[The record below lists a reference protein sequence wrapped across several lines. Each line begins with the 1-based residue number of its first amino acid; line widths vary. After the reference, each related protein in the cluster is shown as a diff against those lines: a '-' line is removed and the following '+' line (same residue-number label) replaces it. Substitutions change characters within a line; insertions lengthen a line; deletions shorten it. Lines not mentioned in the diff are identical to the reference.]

1 MSQGSSDT
9 QFMTQHSQSPPIS
22 QLRIV
27 NGPTSF
33 TNLLPK
39 SHLGLTRPI
48 TSPIIPIPLQNGNQ
62 DASKLL
68 GKRKLE
74 IDENENQNRRKV
86 AKESSPVKP
95 FILPN
100 NNNSFIGNIASSM
113 VPIVPAIQTTP
124 PPPIIQPLSVPLL
137 VKAEP
142 PKKRGRKKGSK
153 GIDSTLNGV
162 MPDFQ
167 AEIQQKI
174 ALSAGKRNKTT
185 LELQQMLELNQ
196 NSAMSWTNGDTDSVD
211 RGG

>member
-22 QLRIV
+22 QLRMV

-39 SHLGLTRPI
+39 SHLSATRPI
-48 TSPIIPIPLQNGNQ
+48 TSPITPFPLQNGNQ
-62 DASKLL
+62 DTSRL

-74 IDENENQNRRKV
+74 IDENENHNRRKV
-86 AKESSPVKP
+86 MKESSPVKP
-95 FILPN
+95 FSLP
-100 NNNSFIGNIASSM
+100 NNSFIANIASSM
-113 VPIVPAIQTTP
+113 VPIVPAVQLSP
-124 PPPIIQPLSVPLL
+124 PVQPLSVPIQAK
-137 VKAEP
+137 VEP

-153 GIDSTLNGV
+153 GIDSTLNGA

-211 RGG
+211 RG